1 MTYTSCEIKLSRTL
15 VTIPTVKDLKTS
27 LVLLRAEF
35 NINLRLSL
43 VKEVIKYL
51 ERTTKFKCERV
62 QNQGSSL
69 DIIIPNKPSSFISQ
83 TQPDGVLDMAPV
95 DKQTMRVAF
104 NPNIVGARDLTEKIQ
119 GPLIKLTSP
128 RSDPSLEAS
137 SKYVRYI
144 GYITLLSAILTIPVL
159 VIVWASLPNRE
170 VVYLLALLILA
181 TII

>member
-62 QNQGSSL
+62 
-69 DIIIPNKPSSFISQ
+69 
-83 TQPDGVLDMAPV
+83 
-95 DKQTMRVAF
+95 
-104 NPNIVGARDLTEKIQ
+104 
-119 GPLIKLTSP
+119 
-128 RSDPSLEAS
+128 
-137 SKYVRYI
+137 
-144 GYITLLSAILTIPVL
+144 
-159 VIVWASLPNRE
+159 
-170 VVYLLALLILA
+170 
-181 TII
+181 